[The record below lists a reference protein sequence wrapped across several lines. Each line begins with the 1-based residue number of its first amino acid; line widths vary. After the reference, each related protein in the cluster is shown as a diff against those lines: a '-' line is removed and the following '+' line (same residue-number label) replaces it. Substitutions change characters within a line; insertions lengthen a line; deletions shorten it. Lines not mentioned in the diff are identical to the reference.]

1 MSSVATEWRSLRSQV
16 LEYRAQLGLS
26 LRVTIAALLGFALS
40 HLLSFSLP
48 LWMVLTA
55 VILTQLTFG
64 RSVKATLDYLVG
76 TVGGAVYAGAI
87 AVLVPP
93 PNDVTLA
100 GFSRSRCRR
109 WPCWERSFP
118 ASAPQHRRRVGAP
131 GSQIRA
137 REPDQIRSR
146 PCAGGH
152 ARRHH
157 RIGSAASGLPARA
170 LGHGSEAEFR
180 DKETSIAE
188 CCVFHGGSFPMS

>member
-1 MSSVATEWRSLRSQV
+1 MLC
-16 LEYRAQLGLS
+16 
-26 LRVTIAALLGFALS
+26 
-40 HLLSFSLP
+40 
-48 LWMVLTA
+48 
-55 VILTQLTFG
+55 
-64 RSVKATLDYLVG
+64 K
-76 TVGGAVYAGAI
+76 
-87 AVLVPP
+87 
-93 PNDVTLA
+93 
-100 GFSRSRCRR
+100 
-109 WPCWERSFP
+109 
-118 ASAPQHRRRVGAP
+118 
-131 GSQIRA
+131 A